1 VLLLLASRR
10 SPRWSTAGLL
20 AVLLAELYAAGQ
32 TLPHSRATASQA
44 FTSLRPAVAHLQ
56 AGQPGRFLSMSDITF
71 DPGDLGEIEIIYG
84 PQLTADE
91 LYDYVIA
98 TKHKEVQTPNLP
110 LAFGVP
116 AVDGYDGGLLPLARY
131 VMLQE
136 LVSPTSRAAL
146 DGRLREN
153 LTSIPSGRWLTLFN
167 ARYVITDKL
176 RDAWVD
182 DVFYD
187 FQFGADLAEG
197 EDASVAHVPQFRATA
212 LGLVSYLRGA
222 SDLPD
227 GALVGEAE
235 VSFAGGQTRTY
246 QLFAGEHTAE
256 GVYGPHV
263 AHARGQVG
271 REFQAGQSAGYDYA
285 TRLRWDEPDVP
296 TGIKISANLAK
307 GELVVRGLSLVDERT
322 GGFQSLVISSEGR
335 FRLVHSGDVKIYE
348 NLDTRSGAFL
358 VHDSLPAA
366 DDAAV
371 VTALESPAFDPSE
384 VVVLN
389 QPVGVMPDVSDGP
402 VDADC
407 DSATE
412 RVEFEQ
418 MTPERI
424 EIAVESCAPG
434 YLVLSSAWYPGWEVT
449 VDGEPAP
456 LHRADLLFSAVSV
469 GSGSHAVVYTFKPTT
484 VWIGGAV
491 TLVALICLVIL
502 AISALHCPKVRA
514 ML

>member
-1 VLLLLASRR
+1 
-10 SPRWSTAGLL
+10 
-20 AVLLAELYAAGQ
+20 
-32 TLPHSRATASQA
+32 
-44 FTSLRPAVAHLQ
+44 
-56 AGQPGRFLSMSDITF
+56 MSDITF
-71 DPGDLGEIEIIYG
+71 DPGDLGEIEVIYG

-212 LGLVSYLRGA
+212 LGLVSHLRGA

-235 VSFAGGQTRTY
+235 VSFAGGQTRTF
-246 QLFAGEHTAE
+246 QLIAGEHTAE

-271 REFQAGQSAGYDYA
+271 REFQAAKILCMLHIFHYQSPQI
-285 TRLRWDEPDVP
+285 RILWH
-296 TGIKISANLAK
+296 
-307 GELVVRGLSLVDERT
+307 
-322 GGFQSLVISSEGR
+322 SSQ
-335 FRLVHSGDVKIYE
+335 Y
-348 NLDTRSGAFL
+348 
-358 VHDSLPAA
+358 LP
-366 DDAAV
+366 
-371 VTALESPAFDPSE
+371 FDHNH
-384 VVVLN
+384 V
-389 QPVGVMPDVSDGP
+389 
-402 VDADC
+402 
-407 DSATE
+407 
-412 RVEFEQ
+412 
-418 MTPERI
+418 
-424 EIAVESCAPG
+424 
-434 YLVLSSAWYPGWEVT
+434 
-449 VDGEPAP
+449 
-456 LHRADLLFSAVSV
+456 
-469 GSGSHAVVYTFKPTT
+469 
-484 VWIGGAV
+484 
-491 TLVALICLVIL
+491 
-502 AISALHCPKVRA
+502 
-514 ML
+514 